1 MLPSSPLH
9 VATTST
15 SRSGGGVSENITHH
29 HQPIIRNT
37 TTDPI
42 NHFSE
47 LNSVSINHH
56 HSINNN
62 IINNN
67 NNTTTTTGV
76 LQPTTTINTKKVHH
90 NDHSSGITASFG
102 NRDSEKRV
110 KKEEPTITTSMVISE
125 EEKIDGQPSI
135 PQQVAHAVVTSI
147 VNSNTVTSNRTIHNF
162 KNSVILKVIDIE
174 SELISFSDRVVFGK
188 RSNENLEEEITYE
201 YLKDYYYQNDNPID
215 SFEKG
220 TKNFFSPSFSF
231 SFKEDQR
238 ARMLF
243 FFSMLT
249 SFILCIIPGLMVVS
263 FLPCCIFYWC
273 SDMIKY
279 KSRRARAYAT
289 VLFYSSVCL
298 SLCCFLI
305 FVIIIPCAL
314 LAEFGVPKKS

>member
-1 MLPSSPLH
+1 MLPSTRS
-9 VATTST
+9 ST
-15 SRSGGGVSENITHH
+15 AGGSEHPTHLPSSSTHHSTLITHH
-29 HQPIIRNT
+29 HINTDSNEMNHSNHVNT
-37 TTDPI
+37 TSNAGATSNI
-42 NHFSE
+42 
-47 LNSVSINHH
+47 
-56 HSINNN
+56 

-67 NNTTTTTGV
+67 NHATGGHNSH
-76 LQPTTTINTKKVHH
+76 TTINAKKIHH
-90 NDHSSGITASFG
+90 NDHSSGITASSSG
-102 NRDSEKRV
+102 NHIKERV
-110 KKEEPTITTSMVISE
+110 KKEEHTQPATTIVISE

-147 VNSNTVTSNRTIHNF
+147 VNSNTVTSNRTLHNF
-162 KNSVILKVIDIE
+162 KNSLILKVINVE
-174 SELISFSDRVVFGK
+174 SELISLSDRVVFGK
-188 RSNENLEEEITYE
+188 RSNEILEEEITYE

-215 SFEKG
+215 SLEKG
-220 TKNFFSPSFSF
+220 NKNFSPSFSF

-243 FFSMLT
+243 FFSMLI
-249 SFILCIIPGLMVVS
+249 SFILCVIPGLMVVS

-289 VLFYSSVCL
+289 MLFYSSVCL

-314 LAEFGVPKKS
+314 LAEFGVTQKKTS